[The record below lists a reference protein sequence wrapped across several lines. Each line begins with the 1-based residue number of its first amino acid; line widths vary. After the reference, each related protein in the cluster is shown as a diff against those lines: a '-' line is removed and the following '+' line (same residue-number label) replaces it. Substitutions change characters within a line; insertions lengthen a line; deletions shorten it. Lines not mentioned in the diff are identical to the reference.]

1 MARSIDLR
9 AGDAPGDATSRARAI
24 GIGLGGVG
32 LTGVAVV
39 AVAGLAASS
48 LVAQPEEAE
57 SVTRI
62 AAWTFGLNTLGL
74 SMLKLGIAAVLGA
87 ILFRVWRRGEVL
99 GETLR
104 RLVPAHDGPVPV
116 TAGDI
121 DTPSGRATVSPAA
134 PEPLT
139 IHRVARL
146 LWAPMVAMGVMAV
159 AAGFVVSLVW
169 ASGEGDTIALASW
182 TQGLQFLGEGM
193 LLGGISFLLGTV
205 LSALRTAGGEVQES
219 LGVAVKTLR
228 MPITAKVFIG
238 LMAIGMMAEIA
249 QFVGY
254 LVVAAGNLDPVAA
267 FAWLGPLREAGLGL
281 LLSGI
286 VLALATIAT
295 VLRFG
300 FDRVVELVTTAR

>member
-9 AGDAPGDATSRARAI
+9 AGDGPGDAPSKART
-24 GIGLGGVG
+24 IGLGLGG
-32 LTGVAVV
+32 LGLVIAAVV
-39 AVAGLAASS
+39 TIAGLVASS
-48 LVAQPEEAE
+48 LVGDPAE
-57 SVTRI
+57 TDAVARI

-74 SMLKLGIAAVLGA
+74 SMLKLGIAAILGA
-87 ILFRVWRRGEVL
+87 IVFRVWRRGEVL

-104 RLVPAHDGPVPV
+104 RLVPAHDGPAPV
-116 TAGDI
+116 TSSEI
-121 DTPSGRATVSPAA
+121 DTPSGRAIVSPSA
-134 PEPLT
+134 PAPPT

-159 AAGFVVSLVW
+159 AAGFVVSLAW
-169 ASGEGDTIALASW
+169 ASGEGDIVALASW

-205 LSALRTAGGEVQES
+205 LFALRTAGGEVQCG

-228 MPITAKVFIG
+228 MPTTAKVFIG
-238 LMAIGMMAEIA
+238 LMAAGMMAEVA

-254 LVVAAGNLDPVAA
+254 LAVAAGNVDPVAA

-300 FDRVVELVTTAR
+300 FDRVAELITTAR